1 MKSLPLGEEWFHG
14 AVSLERREGGIKP
27 WRIPY
32 RDYDLYP
39 PAGIDGK
46 AEICAGVRLRLHT
59 DALDIEVAFAP
70 LADAAAF
77 DCVAGGALVQTLRL
91 QAGETVALFSG
102 LPDGGKDVDIWL
114 PQNIGLTVTGLRIG
128 SGGGLKGGVR
138 GEMSGATNGTM
149 SDATSG
155 AMNGITNGA
164 TSGATSG
171 AMSGAMSGAA
181 SRATSS
187 AGGNQAADSGEGG
200 GDAYGSGISNKAAGW
215 EDVRGISGPASGG
228 EPSAVPLTDKRPRWI
243 AYGSSI
249 TQCVGASSPSRAWP
263 AIAAADNGFNLT
275 SLGFSGNC
283 HMEPMIGRL
292 IRDLPADYI
301 SLCVGVNIY
310 GAATSSPRMFKPLLI
325 GLLETIRDKHPRT
338 PLLVISPIYGTV
350 RETEL
355 NALGFT
361 LPMMRDAVREV
372 VELLQERGDRH
383 LHYRDGL
390 TWLGPEEEALLA
402 DGLHPGPEGYELL
415 GRRFR
420 GLCETAF
427 A

>member
-1 MKSLPLGEEWFHG
+1 MKSLPLIEEWFHG
-14 AVSLERREGGIKP
+14 AVSLEHREGGIKP

-46 AEICAGVRLRLHT
+46 AEICAGVRLRMDT
-59 DALDIEVAFAP
+59 DAIDVEVAFTP

-77 DCVAGGALVQTLRL
+77 DCVVNGVLVQTLRL
-91 QAGETVALFSG
+91 PAGATEALFSG
-102 LPDGGKDVDIWL
+102 LPGGGKDVEIWL
-114 PQNIGLTVTGLRIG
+114 PQNIGVTVTSLRIG
-128 SGGGLKGGVR
+128 GDGGLKGDDR
-138 GEMSGATNGTM
+138 CEMNDRT
-149 SDATSG
+149 TSG
-155 AMNGITNGA
+155 SIGNHSDGWEGDGGINDNA
-164 TSGATSG
+164 L
-171 AMSGAMSGAA
+171 
-181 SRATSS
+181 
-187 AGGNQAADSGEGG
+187 GEEG
-200 GDAYGSGISNKAAGW
+200 GSGISGKAADGKG
-215 EDVRGISGPASGG
+215 VSGSSGMAAG
-228 EPSAVPLTDKRPRWI
+228 REPSAVPLPDNRSRWI
-243 AYGSSI
+243 TYGSSI

-263 AIAAADNGFNLT
+263 AIAAADNGFNLVN
-275 SLGFSGNC
+275 LGFSGNC

-292 IRDLPADYI
+292 IRDLPADFI

-310 GAATSSPRMFKPLLI
+310 GAGTISPRLFKPLLL
-325 GLLETIRDKHPRT
+325 GLLQTIRDKHRET
-338 PLLVISPIYGTV
+338 PLLVISPIYGTT
-350 RETEL
+350 REKEL

-361 LPMMRDAVREV
+361 LPMMREAVREV

-390 TWLGPEEEALLA
+390 SWLGPEDEALLA

-420 GLCETAF
+420 GLSETAF

>member
-46 AEICAGVRLRLHT
+46 VEICAGVRLRLHT
-59 DALDIEVAFAP
+59 DALTIEVAFAP

-77 DCVAGGALVQTLRL
+77 DCVAGGVLVQTLRL
-91 QAGETVALFSG
+91 PAGATEALFSG
-102 LPDGGKDVDIWL
+102 LPAGGKDVEIWL
-114 PQNIGLTVTGLRIG
+114 PQNIGVTVTGLRIG
-128 SGGGLKGGVR
+128 SG
-138 GEMSGATNGTM
+138 
-149 SDATSG
+149 
-155 AMNGITNGA
+155 
-164 TSGATSG
+164 
-171 AMSGAMSGAA
+171 
-181 SRATSS
+181 
-187 AGGNQAADSGEGG
+187 
-200 GDAYGSGISNKAAGW
+200 AYSIGISDQAAGW
-215 EDVRGISGPASGG
+215 EDVSGISGQASGG

-243 AYGSSI
+243 TYGSSI

-325 GLLETIRDKHPRT
+325 GLLETIRDKHSET
-338 PLLVISPIYGTV
+338 PLLVISPIYGTT

-372 VELLQERGDRH
+372 VELLQKRGDRH

-420 GLCETAF
+420 RLCETAF